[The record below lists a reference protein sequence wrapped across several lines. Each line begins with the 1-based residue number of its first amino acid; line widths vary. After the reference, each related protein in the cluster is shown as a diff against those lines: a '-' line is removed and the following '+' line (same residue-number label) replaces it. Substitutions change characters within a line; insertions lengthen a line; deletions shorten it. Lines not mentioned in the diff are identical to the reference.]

1 MEELRTWYHFSERAK
16 VIRRYQFPSALNYF
30 LEGKRG
36 DKTADAVERA
46 YYSALS
52 YYAID
57 TNSALRGFNGKLHE
71 ESLDRYRRNDAE
83 FQALRNKELVNKMLK
98 FVSTA
103 QLTDEERRQLALL
116 QRRLQ
121 TNGRSVALRKI
132 ISESFAVIQRL
143 FPCMLMSPLSVA
155 QYLEMAPNL
164 VDIVIF
170 DEASQMETP
179 DAVGTISRGRSLIVV
194 GDPMQLPPTRFFS
207 TQTSGGEDME
217 ESEDGDSILDDCIA
231 LGLLS
236 RYLSRH
242 YRSRHESLI
251 AFSNAHFYDNRLLT
265 FPSHDDS
272 LRKVSLIDSHGV
284 YDHGKSRT
292 NRIEAEAVVEKT
304 LQIFEES
311 ETSPSV
317 GIVAFSKAQSSLI
330 EDILTT
336 KLQYNKKLQQRIDEA
351 EEPLFIKNLE
361 NVQGDERDVIIFSI
375 GYGPDK
381 NGNVSLNFG
390 PLNQGGGERRLNVAV
405 SRARSEM
412 IIFSSLLPW
421 HIPSGGGGPKGVK
434 ALGEFLTFAIDG
446 MLPSVEP
453 ESDEDTCDCIITRI
467 ADGLRSHG
475 HTVKTR
481 IGRSS
486 FKIDLAI
493 VDSENPDRYKLG
505 IILDGRDYYSLPSV
519 RDREITAPSVLTSLG
534 WRLYRVWTIDW
545 FLNPERP
552 PCVGFLTLFDGCE
565 RRKLS
570 RTGHPWLRL
579 ASVRAHRSAI
589 DYVGIF
595 CHALCPPI

>member
-1 MEELRTWYHFSERAK
+1 
-16 VIRRYQFPSALNYF
+16 
-30 LEGKRG
+30 
-36 DKTADAVERA
+36 
-46 YYSALS
+46 
-52 YYAID
+52 
-57 TNSALRGFNGKLHE
+57 
-71 ESLDRYRRNDAE
+71 
-83 FQALRNKELVNKMLK
+83 MLK
-98 FVSTA
+98 SVSTA

-164 VDIVIF
+164 FDIVIF

-207 TQTSGGEDME
+207 TQTSGGEEME

-317 GIVAFSKAQSSLI
+317 GIVAFSKAQSNLI

-336 KLQYNKKLQQRIDEA
+336 KLQYNKKLLQRIDEA

-434 ALGEFLTFAIDG
+434 ALREFLTFAIDG

-481 IGRSS
+481 IGRST

-545 FLNPERP
+545 FLNPEA
-552 PCVGFLTLFDGCE
+552 TL
-565 RRKLS
+565 RRILD
-570 RTGHPWLRL
+570 
-579 ASVRAHRSAI
+579 AI
-589 DYVGIF
+589 
-595 CHALCPPI
+595 